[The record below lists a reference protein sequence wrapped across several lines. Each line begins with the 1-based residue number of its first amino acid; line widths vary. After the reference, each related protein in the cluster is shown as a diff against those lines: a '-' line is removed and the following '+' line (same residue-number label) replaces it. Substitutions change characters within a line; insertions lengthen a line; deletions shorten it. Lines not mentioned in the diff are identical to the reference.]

1 MFGTLSKRKGDE
13 IDDAVLTVTEREAAN
28 LEWPLRRKW
37 SRSYFFVS
45 VAILAGLFGRV
56 VFMAVFRGE
65 EYEQTAKRNSI
76 RQIPRSASRG
86 IVYDRFGT
94 ALVGNVP
101 SIGAVIIPADLP
113 DDDAE
118 RDRLRDGLVSVLHA
132 DRETVDAVIRIR
144 GKDKLSP
151 VLVKEKLSQE
161 EMIAFLSR
169 QKEFQGVSLFKSAY
183 RDYADSVIFSH
194 LLGYEGRISESELDA
209 ADGYLPTDMIG
220 KQGVEKSYESELRGQ
235 RGYDRIEV
243 DAFGRPKK
251 VLGSITA
258 KPGNDLVLNID
269 AGLQKTAYD
278 SLSAMLQERGLSRG
292 AAIAL
297 DPRDGAVLALVSVPG
312 FDNNLFSEGI
322 SGDAYRS
329 LLSDE
334 SHPLFD
340 RAIAGEYAPGS
351 TFKPVVAAAALS
363 EGVVNE
369 HTEIES
375 KGSIAVGSFSFGDW
389 KAHGFTDIR
398 RAIAVSSDV
407 FFYSVGG
414 GYGNIA
420 GLGISRIKEYAARF
434 GYGSASG
441 IDLPGEAD
449 GLLPDAE
456 WKRET
461 IGERW
466 YVGDDYH
473 ASIGQGFVTATPLQI
488 VNSIAAVANGGTL
501 YVPRIV
507 SQVRRSED
515 GRSIANPA
523 RAIQSGVVDPD
534 ILRIVREGMRETVT
548 EGTAMS
554 LNDLPLPV
562 AGKTGT
568 AQFGTGDRTHGWFV
582 SFAPYDD
589 PQIAVIVLVENQEG
603 DETYNTVPVT
613 RDMYDW
619 YFRERLGVSGT
630 PSE

>member
-76 RQIPRSASRG
+76 RQIPYSASRG
-86 IVYDRFGT
+86 IIYDRFGT

-118 RDRLRDGLVSVLHA
+118 RDRLRDGLVSVLRA
-132 DRETVDAVIRIR
+132 DRETVDAAIRIR

-523 RAIQSGVVDPD
+523 RVIRSGVVDPD

-613 RDMYDW
+613 HDMYDW

>member
-76 RQIPRSASRG
+76 RQIPHSASRG

-523 RAIQSGVVDPD
+523 RVIRSGVVDPD

-582 SFAPYDD
+582 SFAPYDN